1 MSNPLPSGLKELP
14 PAGYLGIDFG
24 TSTTH
29 IAVCYVDGNI
39 VPQTVPLAGKSS
51 VMTCLLWKEPGK
63 PDQEVVA
70 YGDKALR
77 LWSTMREEDRGRH
90 RFAAVFKPD
99 IANGARATTAQG
111 GRPRLPYQMLS
122 GRPGRGRGAGHRHQ
136 EGMPVVIGIPAEI
149 GQEQKDLTA
158 RLARDAGFG
167 EAVSVEEPLGALAFH
182 LADGSVTAAEA
193 RQGVVIVDFGG
204 GTLDVAWL
212 DARHGLRTPW
222 GDPTMGG
229 RLFDDIF
236 YQWLLDQN
244 PELDL
249 DERDRVYVWQ
259 ASCREL
265 KERFSDHWEE
275 EGEDTEYV
283 DTLKLPGR
291 SFAEF
296 AGTVKEFRQTGFPYT
311 PAKWPLAYFESIG
324 GRLADFGHRDP
335 RT

>member
-111 GRPRLPYQMLS
+111 DARAFLTKCYQAVRD
-122 GRPGRGRGAGHRHQ
+122 GGAVRA
-136 EGMPVVIGIPAEI
+136 IGIRKGCRSSLAS
-149 GQEQKDLTA
+149 QR
-158 RLARDAGFG
+158 RL
-167 EAVSVEEPLGALAFH
+167 
-182 LADGSVTAAEA
+182 
-193 RQGVVIVDFGG
+193 
-204 GTLDVAWL
+204 
-212 DARHGLRTPW
+212 
-222 GDPTMGG
+222 
-229 RLFDDIF
+229 
-236 YQWLLDQN
+236 
-244 PELDL
+244 
-249 DERDRVYVWQ
+249 
-259 ASCREL
+259 
-265 KERFSDHWEE
+265 
-275 EGEDTEYV
+275 
-283 DTLKLPGR
+283 GR
-291 SFAEF
+291 S
-296 AGTVKEFRQTGFPYT
+296 K
-311 PAKWPLAYFESIG
+311 KI
-324 GRLADFGHRDP
+324 
-335 RT
+335 